1 MADALFS
8 GVGSADQI
16 SRVISQATA
25 PTFLLG
31 AVAAFI
37 SVLITRINRLIDRSN
52 VLIAIPDD
60 AKNAH
65 LKDALPHL
73 KWRAKL
79 MNRAIEFAII
89 AGIFTTLLVIL
100 AFASA
105 VLNVQHEYGAGVLFA
120 IALCFFVAA
129 LITLW
134 REVRAA
140 LRDLDHFP

>member
-8 GVGSADQI
+8 QVGSADQF
-16 SRVISQATA
+16 SRVLAQATA

-37 SVLITRINRLIDRSN
+37 SLLITRLNRIIDRSN
-52 VLIAIPDD
+52 VLIGIADD

-73 KWRAKL
+73 KWRATL

-89 AGIFTTLLVIL
+89 SGLFTTLLVIL
-100 AFASA
+100 AFVSA
-105 VLNVQHEYGAGVLFA
+105 FLNVQHEYGAGILFA